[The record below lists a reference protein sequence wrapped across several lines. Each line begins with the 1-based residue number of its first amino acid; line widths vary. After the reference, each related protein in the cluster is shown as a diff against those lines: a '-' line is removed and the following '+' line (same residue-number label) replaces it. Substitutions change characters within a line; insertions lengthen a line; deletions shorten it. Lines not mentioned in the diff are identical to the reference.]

1 MTALTV
7 SEAIQQRGSV
17 RAYTDQA
24 VSRETIEEILELA
37 RWVPSNGNLQPWKV
51 HVLTGDKKKQL
62 SDAVFAKMGDQPQGE
77 ETDVRIYPKGV
88 TDPWRARRTQC
99 GETMYTALGIERE
112 DKMGRLMQVARN
124 FAFFDAP
131 VGMIFTVDKS
141 MVEQQYLDVGILLQ
155 SIMLLAQERGLS
167 TCPQAAWS
175 MWPETIRKTLCLPDS
190 DRVVVG
196 LAMGYVKEGDK
207 AAHIQQQRVSLQEY
221 VSLHG
226 FD

>member
-17 RAYTDQA
+17 RAYTDQP
-24 VSRETIEEILELA
+24 VSREIIEDILERA

-51 HVLTGDKKKQL
+51 HVLSGDKKKQL
-62 SDAVFAKMGDQPQGE
+62 SDAVFARMGDQPQGE

-88 TDPWRARRTQC
+88 TDPWRERRTQC

-112 DKMGRLMQVARN
+112 DKMGRLMQVAKN

-131 VGMIFTVDKS
+131 VGMIFTVDSS

-155 SIMLLAQERGLS
+155 SIMLLAQERGLG

-175 MWPETIRKTLCLPDS
+175 MWPDTIRHTLGLPDS

-196 LAMGYVKEGDK
+196 LAMGYVNEGDK
-207 AAHIQQQRVSLQEY
+207 AAHIPQARVSLNEY
-221 VSLHG
+221 ASLHG
-226 FD
+226 FE